1 MTQDE
6 SFLIKLLRAETQ
18 TWLSL
23 YHAKLEMRAVL
34 FNTKPTLP
42 NVANRNH
49 DQTIPSTYLQCLLH
63 ILPFMHP
70 QVEMVFASFI
80 RKPEDVR
87 DVRKELGEQGKNILI
102 ISKIENQEGVRK

>member
-1 MTQDE
+1 M
-6 SFLIKLLRAETQ
+6 S
-18 TWLSL
+18 
-23 YHAKLEMRAVL
+23 
-34 FNTKPTLP
+34 
-42 NVANRNH
+42 
-49 DQTIPSTYLQCLLH
+49 STY
-63 ILPFMHP
+63 ILPFMYP